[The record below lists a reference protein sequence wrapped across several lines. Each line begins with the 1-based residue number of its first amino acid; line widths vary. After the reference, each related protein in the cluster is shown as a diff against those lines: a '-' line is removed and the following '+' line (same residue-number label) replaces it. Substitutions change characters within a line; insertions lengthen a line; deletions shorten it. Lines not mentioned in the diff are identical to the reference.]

1 MAKFYL
7 TNKTVQDLSD
17 IWNYTVDNWSENQAE
32 LYYSLLI
39 DSCQEIARNPKL
51 GKSYEVVEK
60 NVLGFKTGQHVIF
73 YRIVTEKEVEI
84 VRILH
89 GMMDMKNHLTSSQV
103 PAKPTQKS
111 PE

>member
-7 TNKTVQDLSD
+7 TNKAVQDLGD
-17 IWNYTVDNWSENQAE
+17 IWDYTIDNRSENQAE

-39 DSCQEIARNPKL
+39 DSCQEIAHKPKP
-51 GKSYEVVEK
+51 GKSYEIVEK

-73 YRIVTEKEVEI
+73 YRIITEKEVEI

-89 GMMDMKNHLTSSQV
+89 GMMDMKNHL
-103 PAKPTQKS
+103 
-111 PE
+111 

>member
-7 TNKTVQDLSD
+7 TNKAVHDLGD

-32 LYYSLLI
+32 IYYSLLI
-39 DSCQEIARNPKL
+39 DSFQEIAHKPNL

-60 NVLGFKTGQHVIF
+60 NILGFKTGQHLIF

-84 VRILH
+84 IRILH
-89 GMMDMKNHLTSSQV
+89 GMMDLKNHL
-103 PAKPTQKS
+103 
-111 PE
+111 